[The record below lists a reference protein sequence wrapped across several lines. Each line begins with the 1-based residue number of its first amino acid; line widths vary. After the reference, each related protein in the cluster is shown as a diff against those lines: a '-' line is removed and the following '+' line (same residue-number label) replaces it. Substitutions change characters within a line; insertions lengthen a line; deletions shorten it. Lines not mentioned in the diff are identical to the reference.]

1 MQYRTRAASHVTS
14 KNRRT
19 KLMTAMALAKESTM
33 LTEVLKYSSNL
44 LFRVVVSWEMT
55 YQNNKRLNNEIF

>member
-19 KLMTAMALAKESTM
+19 KPMTAMALAKESTM
-33 LTEVLKYSSNL
+33 LTEVLKYSSSL

-55 YQNNKRLNNEIF
+55 YQNNKRFNSEIF

>member
-1 MQYRTRAASHVTS
+1 
-14 KNRRT
+14 
-19 KLMTAMALAKESTM
+19 MTAMALAKESTM